1 MKILLF
7 ILPLVVIFTVV
18 ILAYNAIREY
28 RLSSKR
34 FKKLDEWSDLNNNM
48 VKWGNE
54 ITDVDAKQEY
64 LYFCIGK
71 INESIFSN
79 LLDSPQKM
87 DEYTNDIKEEIIT
100 KYSKYIPSLKQA
112 VREKKINNLLK

>member
-1 MKILLF
+1 MKILIL
-7 ILPLVVIFTVV
+7 ILPLVIIFTVV

-34 FKKLDEWSDLNNNM
+34 FKKLDEWSDLNTNM
-48 VKWGNE
+48 VKWGDE
-54 ITDVDAKQEY
+54 ITDIDVKQEY

-71 INESIFSN
+71 INESIFGN

-87 DEYTNDIKEEIIT
+87 DEYINNLKEEIIT
-100 KYSKYIPSLKQA
+100 KYSKYIPSLKQSI
-112 VREKKINNLLK
+112 REKKINNLLK